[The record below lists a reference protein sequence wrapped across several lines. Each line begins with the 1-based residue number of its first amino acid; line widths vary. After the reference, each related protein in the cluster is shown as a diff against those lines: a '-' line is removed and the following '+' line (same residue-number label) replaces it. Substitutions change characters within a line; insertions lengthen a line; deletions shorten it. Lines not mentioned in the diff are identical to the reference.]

1 MRDEENLLN
10 HLLTKIADAAAPH
23 IVPEVKNVLIKTE
36 ETKSKFEDTVV
47 QKTLDEPLPEK
58 TDTIFSDVKPKIKM
72 PEIKAALVP
81 FPTTT
86 DWLENLDGLTEIFI
100 DDNYQSL
107 ADDLPDVKPDSL
119 GNINGQ
125 TKRFVDNNYQLWAD
139 DMSNAEPKNIILED
153 ISDADTVDYTSNIE
167 LVKKVPLHHEDIK

>member
-86 DWLENLDGLTEIFI
+86 DWLENLDRLIEIFI

-119 GNINGQ
+119 DNINGQ
-125 TKRFVDNNYQLWAD
+125 TKRFVDNNYQLWTD
-139 DMSNAEPKNIILED
+139 DMSNAEAKNIILED

>member
-10 HLLTKIADAAAPH
+10 HLLTKIADAAAPR

-100 DDNYQSL
+100 DDNYQ
-107 ADDLPDVKPDSL
+107 
-119 GNINGQ
+119 
-125 TKRFVDNNYQLWAD
+125 LWAD

>member
-1 MRDEENLLN
+1 M
-10 HLLTKIADAAAPH
+10 
-23 IVPEVKNVLIKTE
+23 
-36 ETKSKFEDTVV
+36 
-47 QKTLDEPLPEK
+47 
-58 TDTIFSDVKPKIKM
+58 
-72 PEIKAALVP
+72 
-81 FPTTT
+81 
-86 DWLENLDGLTEIFI
+86 TEIFI